1 MKRINLFQVATLLL
15 CVAIIVLVYA
25 TNAGKPS
32 DNAQQAVIDNIFA
45 RRSVR
50 SYLPNR
56 PVGRDTLQLLAKVG
70 MAAPSG
76 KNVQPWAFVAVT
88 ERATLD
94 SLAAKLPYAKMLKD
108 APAAMIVCGD
118 TSKDSKELWVLDC
131 SAATQN
137 ILLTAEALGLG
148 AVWTAAYP
156 YVDRMA
162 TVAQVLGL
170 PANIIP
176 LCVVPIGY
184 PDPDGS
190 ELPKDKWRSENLKWE
205 KWQ

>member
-1 MKRINLFQVATLLL
+1 MKRVSIYQIIALLL
-15 CVAIIVLVYA
+15 CVVIIILVYA
-25 TNAGKPS
+25 TNVSKPS
-32 DNAQQAVIDNIFA
+32 NSAQQAVIDNILA

-50 SYLPNR
+50 SYQLDR
-56 PVGRDTLQLLAKVG
+56 PVGRDTLQLLAKMG

-76 KNVQPWAFVAVT
+76 KNVQPWVFVAIT
-88 ERATLD
+88 ERAILD

-118 TSKDSKELWVLDC
+118 TSKDGTELWMLDC
-131 SAATQN
+131 SAAAQN

-156 YVDRMA
+156 YADRIA
-162 TVAQVLGL
+162 IVSQTLNL

-184 PDPDGS
+184 PDADGS